1 MSKLKSDA
9 VKKIIKKGKV
19 INCADAAAREK
30 LEEAFTNLKKDLPEE
45 VISTISGDNT
55 PIHIEE
61 GKSKKDKKKDE
72 KPKKQLKKLAKR
84 VKILEEKTANMEKD
98 LKDTLELMK
107 KISDVAQNFAPLM
120 ALLPKNTTA
129 SVDSDTSGNSQECV
143 QVMTPNEGEPNV
155 GNSGV

>member
-19 INCADAAAREK
+19 VNCSDAAAREK

-45 VISTISGDNT
+45 VVSKLSGDDE

-72 KPKKQLKKLAKR
+72 KPKKQLKKLTKR
-84 VKILEEKTANMEKD
+84 VKVLEEKTASMEKD

-107 KISDVAQNFAPLM
+107 KISDAAQNFAPLM
-120 ALLPKNTTA
+120 ALLPKSTTA
-129 SVDSDTSGNSQECV
+129 STDSDASGNSQECN
-143 QVMTPNEGEPNV
+143 QVMTSNEGEPNV